1 MRAGRDW
8 GRWPLNVR
16 FGSKADMGLAAVD
29 VRYSPKSGHG
39 LTHFKKRKQ
48 HGSRTRKQVNR
59 WGCGGIWRKGGH
71 GALKG
76 TTTSIKPPPP
86 AAWECWTGR

>member
-39 LTHFKKRKQ
+39 LRHFMRRGQ
-48 HGSRTRKQVNR
+48 DGSSPANR
-59 WGCGGIWRKGGH
+59 
-71 GALKG
+71 
-76 TTTSIKPPPP
+76 
-86 AAWECWTGR
+86 

>member
-48 HGSRTRKQVNR
+48 HGSRTQKQVNR
-59 WGCGGIWRKGGH
+59 KTGEQVGLRWYMAEGGSWC
-71 GALKG
+71 
-76 TTTSIKPPPP
+76 S
-86 AAWECWTGR
+86 